1 MFRLFSIVLTSSILA
16 IATIAATKPATKPA
30 TKSAAKPTA
39 TTSTTRVALPEPKPV
54 PLLTPEQEIATFQL
68 PPGLRV
74 ELVAAEPMVEHPVF
88 ITFDGDGRMWV
99 AEMRGYMPNVIGW
112 GEEKPTGRVSVL
124 EDTDGDGR
132 MDRKTVFLD
141 KLVLP
146 RAIGF
151 IKDGVLIG
159 SPPNLLLCRDRD
171 GDLKCDEQRVI
182 DPHYAVVGNPEN
194 FANGLLYNLDNWIY
208 NADHDKRLKV
218 RNGKV
223 VMSKIPVLGQWG
235 ITRDDFGRLF
245 FNTNSD
251 YLRGSLVPPH
261 YSSRNPKSPIALAD
275 LRIAKDQ
282 TVWPAHAATVNRGY
296 RENFLRPD
304 GTLKEFTAA
313 CSPMIYR
320 GDLFKDFYGN
330 AFACEAT
337 SNFIRR
343 AVITESKDGI
353 LTADAAEKG
362 KEFLAST
369 YERFR
374 PVNLQ
379 TGPDGAI
386 YVVDMHHGLIQ
397 HRISITEFAKEQY
410 TKKQLDK
417 HLLTGRIFRIV
428 PDSGAPRVHPQLSK
442 ATTEQ
447 LVQQLTHPNGWWR
460 DTAQRLLV
468 ERGDAAAVE
477 RLKRLARD
485 AASPVHQ
492 INALW
497 TLEGMDRLDAETI
510 RLAMGDPDGRVR
522 AQAIRLAEGIP
533 AAHADA
539 IQCAADH
546 PAVAMQHTL
555 TLGEIATPEADVWLA
570 ARLRDQWGGNAN
582 IRDAAVSG
590 LAGREIDFLRG
601 LLANPQWRDATPG
614 RRAVMTAIA
623 RSVVRRED
631 GRDILRLVELIAAA
645 APADSQSKSWH
656 QLAMLDAIPAPQR
669 DEYGTAKV
677 IQVAAKPAAVD
688 RLNVEKI
695 SALFQWPDKPM
706 PPKPPVAPLTPAQEK
721 LFEVGRQQFTAVCAQ
736 CHQKDGMGQ
745 EGKAPPLVNS
755 PWVLGPQS
763 RLIRI
768 VLHGMKGPVTL
779 GGRDFN
785 GDMPSWKA
793 MTDEQIA
800 GVLTYVRREWGHE
813 APAIDTATVQGIRD
827 WTQAR
832 RDGWTEAELLEMK

>member
-1 MFRLFSIVLTSSILA
+1 
-16 IATIAATKPATKPA
+16 
-30 TKSAAKPTA
+30 
-39 TTSTTRVALPEPKPV
+39 EPKPV
-54 PLLTPEQEIATFQL
+54 PLLTPEQEMATFQL

-88 ITFDGDGRMWV
+88 ATFDADGRMWV

-112 GEEKPTGRVSVL
+112 GEEKPTGRISVL
-124 EDTDGDGR
+124 EDTNGDGR
-132 MDRKTVFLD
+132 MDKSTVFLD

-159 SPPNLLLCRDRD
+159 APPNLLLCRDLD
-171 GDLKCDEQRVI
+171 GDLKSDEQRVI
-182 DPHYAVVGNPEN
+182 DPNYAVVDNPEN
-194 FANGLLYNLDNWIY
+194 FANGLLHGLDNWIY
-208 NADHDKRLKV
+208 SADHGKRLRV
-218 RNGKV
+218 RDGKV
-223 VMSKIPVLGQWG
+223 VFSATPVLGQWG
-235 ITRDDFGRLF
+235 ISKDDFGRLF

-251 YLRGSLVPPH
+251 YLRGALVPPH
-261 YSSRNPKSPIALAD
+261 YSTRNPKSPIALAD
-275 LRIAKDQ
+275 LRIARDQ
-282 TVWPAHAATVNRGY
+282 TVWPAHATTVNRGY
-296 RENFLRPD
+296 RDNFLRDD

-313 CSPMIYR
+313 CSPLIYR

-337 SNFIRR
+337 SNFVRR
-343 AVITESKDGI
+343 AVLTEKDAI
-353 LTADAAEKG
+353 VSADAATKG
-362 KEFLAST
+362 KEFLSST

-374 PVNLQ
+374 PVGLQ

-428 PDSGAPRVHPQLSK
+428 PEKGAPPARPRLSK
-442 ATTEQ
+442 ATSAQ
-447 LVQQLTHPNGWWR
+447 LVKQLTHPNGWWR

-468 ERGDAAAVE
+468 ERRDDAAVE
-477 RLKRLARD
+477 PLKKLALDGRT
-485 AASPVHQ
+485 AVHR

-497 TLEGMDRLDAETI
+497 TLEGIDALDADAI
-510 RLAMGDPDGRVR
+510 RAALQDSDGRVV
-522 AQAIRLAEGIP
+522 ANAIRLAENVP
-533 AAHADA
+533 AAHHDA
-539 IQCAADH
+539 ITRAADN
-546 PAVAMQHTL
+546 PYIALQHTL
-555 TLGEIATPEADVWLA
+555 TLGQIATPEADVWLA
-570 ARLRDQWGGNAN
+570 ARLRDHGDNAN

-590 LAGREIDFLRG
+590 LAGREIEFLGR
-601 LLANPQWRDATPG
+601 LLANPQWRESSPG
-614 RRAVMTAIA
+614 RRVAVTAIA

-631 GRDILRLVELIAAA
+631 GREMLRLVELIAAA
-645 APADSQSKSWH
+645 SPADSPEKNWR

-669 DEYGTAKV
+669 DEFGGAKV
-677 IQVAAKPAAVD
+677 ITVAEKPPAID
-688 RLNVEKI
+688 QLKIEKVA
-695 SALFQWPDKPM
+695 ALFQWPGKPL
-706 PPKPPVAPLTPAQEK
+706 PPRPKVEPLTPAQEK
-721 LFEVGRQQFTAVCAQ
+721 LFEIGRQQFTAVCAQ

-745 EGKAPPLVNS
+745 EGKAPPLINS
-755 PWVLGPQS
+755 PWVLGPPA

-768 VLHGMKGPVTL
+768 VMHGMRGPITL

-793 MTDEQIA
+793 LTDDQIA
-800 GVLTYVRREWGHE
+800 GVLTYIRREWGHE
-813 APAIDTATVQGIRD
+813 SPAIDAATVHNIRD

-832 RDGWTEAELLEMK
+832 RDGWTEQELLGIR